1 MRTPLEIT
9 IQLDELLKKSKP
21 FRNSNEVFSLTAE
34 LLSTLSPS
42 EAVIE
47 ESIIETIINNPIE
60 FTEPT
65 EEDIKSFNESVTSF
79 LEIEPIEEPVVETEQ
94 IILMKNEEG
103 IFKEITVNEETT
115 TVEEILEPVVAKRGA
130 KKK

>member
-1 MRTPLEIT
+1 MRTPQEIISEFKNVLYWSQPNMKYNEMLALINELE
-9 IQLDELLKKSKP
+9 
-21 FRNSNEVFSLTAE
+21 N
-34 LLSTLSPS
+34 TLSPS

-47 ESIIETIINNPIE
+47 EETIMSIIENPIE

-65 EEDIKSFNESVTSF
+65 EEDIKAFNESVASF
-79 LEIEPIEEPVVETEQ
+79 LEIESIEEPVVETEQ

-103 IFKEITVNEETT
+103 IFEEITVNEETT
-115 TVEEILEPVVAKRGA
+115 TVEEILEPVVVKRGA